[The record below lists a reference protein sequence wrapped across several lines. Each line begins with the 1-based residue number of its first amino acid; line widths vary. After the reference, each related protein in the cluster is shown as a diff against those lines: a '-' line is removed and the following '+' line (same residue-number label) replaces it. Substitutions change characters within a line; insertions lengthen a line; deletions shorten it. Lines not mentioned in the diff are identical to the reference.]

1 MMHAGTV
8 STAYLCN
15 VRDYGAVGD
24 GQSDDTAPI
33 QAAVDDVGD
42 AGGGVVYV
50 PPGSY
55 RITAPISIREQSN
68 TVLAGIGTSNA
79 NEVSSTVFVDSGTKD
94 AIIVDGEQAD
104 EQGRSRLKDGTR
116 NNAIFDLVVDRNRKP
131 TADAAGVHVRRAA
144 HTTLHNLAIYNH
156 GCGVVAGTARGD
168 DGRAE
173 QTRIRNCLF
182 TSRYSQFDMYGYPD
196 SAIKLL
202 SSTGTKIHD
211 TFVAPTNVGIDMALD
226 SNRVLIS
233 QCNLLHYEADGS
245 YNIRARGTG
254 SERYVATS
262 VLENA
267 PIAQILVES
276 PSSNF
281 GFIGSWIGSGE
292 GSIELPR
299 RGIDIREGVADVRI
313 SYNRIGHQ
321 HREAVRSRG
330 DGVSITDNIMIDN
343 VRSGREDTDSV
354 SIEGGNHVRLAN
366 NRIWSGAQRYGA
378 HLTGDLDDFM
388 VIGNDFTA
396 DNPDDLL
403 GGNDGMV
410 VDAGGD
416 NRIVTHNLRPES

>member
-1 MMHAGTV
+1 MTHTGAV
-8 STAYLCN
+8 STTYLFN

-24 GQSDDTAPI
+24 GQSDDTTPI
-33 QAAVDDVGD
+33 QAAIDDAGD
-42 AGGGVVYV
+42 AGGGIVYV

-55 RITAPISIREQSN
+55 RITGPVSIREQNN

-79 NEVSSTVFVDSGTKD
+79 SGVSSTVFVDSEIRD
-94 AIIVDGEQAD
+94 AVVVDGAQGD
-104 EQGRSRLKDGTR
+104 EQGRSRLKGGTR
-116 NNAIFDLVVDRNRKP
+116 NNAIVDLVIDRNHEP
-131 TADAAGVHVRRAA
+131 DDDAAGVRVRRAA

-156 GCGVVAGTARGD
+156 GRGVVAGTARD
-168 DGRAE
+168 ADGRAE
-173 QTRIRNCLF
+173 QTRVRNCLF

-211 TFVAPTNVGIDMALD
+211 TFIAPTNVGIDMALD

-245 YNIRARGTG
+245 YNVRARGTG
-254 SERYVATS
+254 SERYVVTS

-267 PIAQILVES
+267 PIAQILIES

-292 GSIELPR
+292 GAIELPR
-299 RGIDIREGVADVRI
+299 RGIDIREGVSAVRI

-354 SIEGGNHVRLAN
+354 SIEGGNHVRLTN

-410 VDAGGD
+410 VDTAGD